1 MIDTIL
7 FDLDGTLLDTNELII
22 QSFLH
27 ALQAHQLAPVLRE
40 DVIEQMGKPLREQ
53 ISLFSKRADVAEV
66 DDIVGTYREFNL
78 RKHDEMVLIF
88 PHVKETLAALH
99 AQGIKLGVVTSKVR
113 LTVARGLELFDLMPY
128 LSVIVTSDDVSQPKP
143 HPESVLLALSR
154 LGSKP
159 ENTIM
164 VGDSQYDL
172 LSAHGAGVRSAGVAW
187 SLQGEAVLRQ
197 FNPAYILQDMSELL
211 SIVAADSSDQT
222 TADASLRGML

>member
-27 ALQAHQLAPVLRE
+27 ALQVHELAPVLRE
-40 DVIEQMGKPLREQ
+40 DIIGQMGKPLREQ
-53 ISLFSKRADVAEV
+53 IALFSNRTGVTKV
-66 DDIVGTYREFNL
+66 DELVGTYREFNL
-78 RKHDEMVLIF
+78 RLHDEMVLIF

-99 AQGIKLGVVTSKVR
+99 AQGIKLGVVTSKIR
-113 LTVARGLELFDLMPY
+113 LTVAKGLELFELMPY
-128 LSVIVTSDDVSQPKP
+128 LSTIVTSDDVSQPKP

-154 LGSKP
+154 LNSKP

-197 FNPAYILQDMSELL
+197 FNPAYILQEMSDLL
-211 SIVAADSSDQT
+211 AIVAADSGQATVDGSF
-222 TADASLRGML
+222 RGTL

>member
-1 MIDTIL
+1 MIDTVL

-27 ALQAHQLAPVLRE
+27 AVQVHGLAPILRE
-40 DVIEQMGKPLREQ
+40 DIIGQMGKPLIEQ
-53 ISLFSKRADVAEV
+53 ISLFSKRTEV
-66 DDIVGTYREFNL
+66 DDIVGSYREFNL

-88 PHVKETLAALH
+88 PKVKETLAALH

-113 LTVARGLELFDLMPY
+113 LTVGRGLELFDLIPY
-128 LSVIVTSDDVSQPKP
+128 LSAIITSDDVSQPKP

-154 LGSKP
+154 LDSEP
-159 ENTIM
+159 ENTLM

-172 LSAHGAGVRSAGVAW
+172 LAAQGANVRSAGVAW

-197 FNPAYILQDMSELL
+197 FNPNYILQDMEDLL
-211 SIVAADSSDQT
+211 EIVAADSGNT
-222 TADASLRGML
+222 TVDASRRGMR